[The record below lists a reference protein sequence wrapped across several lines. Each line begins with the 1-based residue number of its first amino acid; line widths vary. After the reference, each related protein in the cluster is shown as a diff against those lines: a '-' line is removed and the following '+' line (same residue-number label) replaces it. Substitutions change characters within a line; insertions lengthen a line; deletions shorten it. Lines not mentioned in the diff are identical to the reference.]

1 MIAYNDLEVDTKVE
15 ARKYGTGGTSDWVSA
30 TVTGLHP
37 GTILALVQFG
47 DDTESVYR
55 SMGELRPKP
64 EESTR

>member
-1 MIAYNDLEVDTKVE
+1 MIAYNDLKIDMKVE
-15 ARKYGTGGTSDWVSA
+15 ARKYGTGGTSGWVSA

-37 GTILALVQFG
+37 GTNLALVRFD

-64 EESTR
+64 EEGTR